1 MNNRVVKL
9 CFGAFFFLFGNG
21 ITTATLG
28 KQGDFLERCFHGNCN
43 DTKLGASKW
52 RDDEVKRC

>member
-43 DTKLGASKW
+43 DTKLGASK
-52 RDDEVKRC
+52 